1 MQDIIS
7 MVLVAITLFYFCFMG
22 LYCSATGDKFA
33 GGFIV
38 LTIVA
43 TILVAAAFLENLED
57 W

>member
-7 MVLVAITLFYFCFMG
+7 MVLVAITLFSFCFMD
-22 LYCSATGDKFA
+22 LYYSATGDKFA
-33 GGFIV
+33 GGFLV

-43 TILVAAAFLENLED
+43 TILVAAAFIENLED